1 MVFEGKGF
9 QQGIKDLR
17 RDIGEG
23 GLAWVHATESAGKYL
38 QTIVS
43 IVLEP
48 GTKTLV
54 LTYNQLPDVSNVASE
69 QRWVQEQSPH

>member
-1 MVFEGKGF
+1 MVNARTHEVKGF

-17 RDIGEG
+17 RELEDS

-43 IVLEP
+43 NSLES
-48 GTKTLV
+48 GTRTLV
-54 LTYNQLPDVSNVASE
+54 LIFVQLPVVCHFAIG
-69 QRWVQEQSPH
+69 RR